1 MQDEIKETIKSMP
14 PDKAPGPDGFTGAF
28 FKACWDII
36 NDDVTATVNSLY
48 MLNSQGFE
56 LLNTAN
62 ITLLPKEKGRLSSY
76 RYLPNQSHS

>member
-1 MQDEIKETIKSMP
+1 MP

-28 FKACWDII
+28 FKAYWDII
-36 NDDVTATVNSLY
+36 KDDVTVALNSLY

-62 ITLLPKEKGRLSSY
+62 IILLPKKRDALRVTDFRPMKGPRMPP
-76 RYLPNQSHS
+76 RGGE